1 MPTMIRFCRWTVS
14 VTFLLAMT
22 SVKIVADEPLHSRID
37 TLIEAK
43 LDGKPTADIADD
55 AEFVRRAFLDF
66 VGRIPSA
73 VEVREFLNDSTADK
87 REKLIDRLLMSV
99 EFPRRMTEQM
109 HVMLMERRGEHP
121 EWLTYLRSSF
131 ERNKPWDVMAREMI
145 SPDPKNEQTRAAAFF
160 LSKRLEN
167 YGQNPVDYPIL
178 TRDVGRLLLGM
189 DLQCAQCHDH
199 LFIKDYKQAD
209 FQGMYVVFL
218 NSSLRSDAKFPA
230 VTEKLLTKKI
240 EFQSVF
246 NTDKKEVGP
255 RVPGRAEIEI
265 PTFAKGEEFAEPP
278 DPKEKTPGRLKFSP
292 LEHLA
297 NQITAADNAAFAHN
311 IANRVWF
318 QLMGRG
324 LVHPLDLHHS
334 ENPPSHPELL
344 DLLAHELAEHKFDLK
359 WLLRELALTR
369 TYQRSSLVI
378 LPSSDSSPE
387 QRDRLKAELRPD
399 KYIVALEKPLS
410 AEQLF
415 RSVLQAT
422 GQLDVEVPAQPTPA
436 ATTTES
442 KSENTDAEKSAK
454 PQSAEGRFDPIKQK
468 FLKAFANPPMEPE
481 GDFAPSLR
489 AALFLMNDAD
499 LLKLLDSQPGNL
511 ISRLQSLDTPDRIAD
526 ELYLSILTRP
536 PTPDEVAELAD
547 QLQRAG
553 DQKQPVLKQ
562 LAWALLA
569 STEFCINH

>member
-1 MPTMIRFCRWTVS
+1 MPTMMMRFCRWTVS
-14 VTFLLAMT
+14 VALMLAMT
-22 SVKIVADEPLHSRID
+22 GTSVIADEPLHSRID
-37 TLIEAK
+37 ALIEAK
-43 LDGKPTADIADD
+43 LDGKPTAGAADD
-55 AEFVRRAFLDF
+55 AEFLRRVFLDF
-66 VGRIPSA
+66 AGRIPSVTEA
-73 VEVREFLNDSTADK
+73 REFLNDSLDDK
-87 REKLIDRLLMSV
+87 RVKLIDRLLVSA

-109 HVMLMERRGEHP
+109 HVMLMERRGEHS
-121 EWLTYLRSSF
+121 EWLAYLRVCF
-131 ERNKPWDVMAREMI
+131 EQNKPWDAMAREMI

-218 NSSLRSDAKFPA
+218 NASLRSDAKFPA

-255 RVPGRAEIEI
+255 RVPGRTEIAI

-278 DPKEKTPGRLKFSP
+278 DPKEKTPGRPKFSP

-297 NQITAADNAAFAHN
+297 NQITAADNSAFARN

-318 QLMGRG
+318 QLLGRG

-344 DLLAHELAEHKFDLK
+344 DLLARELVEHKFDLK
-359 WLLRELALTR
+359 WLLCELALTR
-369 TYQRSSLVI
+369 AYQRSSA
-378 LPSSDSSPE
+378 LPHDTTDPSPSG
-387 QRDRLKAELRPD
+387 
-399 KYIVALEKPLS
+399 YVVALEKPLS

-415 RSVLQAT
+415 RSVLHAT
-422 GQLDVEVPAQPTPA
+422 GQIDAVVPA
-436 ATTTES
+436 E
-442 KSENTDAEKSAK
+442 K
-454 PQSAEGRFDPIKQK
+454 PQSIEARVEPLKQK

-481 GDFAPSLR
+481 GEFAPSLR
-489 AALFLMNDAD
+489 AALFLMNDPD
-499 LLKLLDSQPGNL
+499 LLKLLDAQPSNL
-511 ISRLQSLDTPDRIAD
+511 LTRLLLFDSAERIAD
-526 ELYLSILTRP
+526 ELYLSVLTRQP
-536 PTPDEVAELAD
+536 SAAEIAEVANH
-547 QLQRAG
+547 LQRAG
-553 DQKQPVLKQ
+553 DKRDVTLKQ
-562 LAWALLA
+562 LTWALLA
-569 STEFCINH
+569 STEFCVNH

>member
-1 MPTMIRFCRWTVS
+1 MTTQPVIQLFHIV
-14 VTFLLAMT
+14 VLALICLAAN
-22 SVKIVADEPLHSRID
+22 VRAADEPLHSRID
-37 TLIEAK
+37 ALIDAK
-43 LDGKPTADIADD
+43 LEGKPAASIADD
-55 AEFVRRAFLDF
+55 AEFLRRAFLDL

-73 VEVREFLNDSTADK
+73 TEAREFLNDSAANK
-87 REKLIDRLLMSV
+87 REKLIDRLLASR
-99 EFPRRMTEQM
+99 EFPRRMTEFVN
-109 HVMLMERRGEHP
+109 VMLMERRGEHP
-121 EWLTYLRSSF
+121 EWLAYLRASF
-131 ERNKPWDVMAREMI
+131 EQNKPWDVMAREMI

-178 TRDVGRLLLGM
+178 TRDVGRLLLGI

-218 NSSLRSDAKFPA
+218 NASLRNEAKFPA

-246 NTDKKEVGP
+246 NTDKQAVGP
-255 RVPGRAEIEI
+255 RVPGREEIAI

-278 DPKEKTPGRLKFSP
+278 DPKAKTPGRPKFSP

-297 NQITAADNAAFAHN
+297 NQITATDNPAFARN

-318 QLMGRG
+318 QLLGRG

-334 ENPPSHPELL
+334 ENPASHPELL
-344 DLLAHELAEHKFDLK
+344 DLLARELVEHKFDLK

-369 TYQRSSLVI
+369 TYQRSSA
-378 LPSSDSSPE
+378 LPVDVADPLP
-387 QRDRLKAELRPD
+387 DR
-399 KYIVALEKPLS
+399 YVVALEKPLS

-415 RSVLQAT
+415 WSVLNAT
-422 GQLDVEVPAQPTPA
+422 GQIDSAPTVQSPTVPTV
-436 ATTTES
+436 TES
-442 KSENTDAEKSAK
+442 QPDIKDSDKAAK
-454 PQSAEGRFDPIKQK
+454 PQSAEARFEPIRQK

-481 GDFAPSLR
+481 GEFAPSLR

-499 LLKLLDSQPGNL
+499 LLKLLDPQPGNL
-511 ISRLQSLDTPDRIAD
+511 FARLQTLDTPERIAD
-526 ELYLSILTRP
+526 ELYLSVLARRP
-536 PTPDEVAELAD
+536 NADEIAD
-547 QLQRAG
+547 VTVQLQRAG
-553 DQKQPVLKQ
+553 DKREVALKH

-569 STEFCINH
+569 STEFCVNH